1 MTYLTG
7 AQAVIASLRAF
18 NINTIFGIPG
28 NHTLP
33 LYDAIYAEPGMRHV
47 LARHEQ
53 GAGFMAEGYARA
65 SGNIGVACTITGP
78 GATNITTPIAE
89 AYADSI
95 PLLVIS
101 SGLPRERPHYLLGS
115 LHETKDQFASIE
127 ALAGWSRA
135 ITQVEQIPSALYDAF
150 DYLRRDRPRAAY
162 LEIPYDLLSVEADVE
177 LPATSILENSPCLP
191 FPKAEIASA
200 VALLRAAKRPIL
212 VAGAGV
218 TAAGA
223 NEELARLADL
233 LSAPVLLGAK
243 SHDALPSDF
252 PLALTFTGSDLVPEL
267 LELVK
272 RSDATL
278 VVGSKL
284 GAKRTGERALPLPA
298 PLIHIDI
305 DPDAVGF
312 NYPTNVKIV
321 ADARLAL
328 TDMVQQL
335 VVEDRSVRPMRTREI
350 ESARSALR
358 TFTEQYLGEAV
369 TLLDALRASLP
380 RETIVVADMTML
392 GYACARSFPVY
403 EPRTFIHP
411 FEFCSIGCGLPL
423 ALGAKVAQPERSVV
437 ALCGDGGFLL
447 NASELATAVQERIDV
462 IVIVFNDS
470 AYTAVQKTQHLLYAD
485 RYIATDLRGPDFVM
499 LAQAFGAHGVKA
511 NGAAE
516 MQEAVGAALQAG
528 GTTLIE
534 VPLPSWP
541 WYSD

>member
-1 MTYLTG
+1 MVHLTG
-7 AQAVIASLRAF
+7 AQATIATLRAHDV
-18 NINTIFGIPG
+18 NTIFGIPG

-33 LYDAIYAEPGMRHV
+33 LYDALYAEPGIRHI

-65 SGNIGVACTITGP
+65 SGNPGIACTITGP
-78 GATNITTPIAE
+78 GATNIATPIAE
-89 AYADSI
+89 AYTDSI

-101 SGLPRERPHYLLGS
+101 SSLSQKRPHYMIGS
-115 LHETKDQFASIE
+115 LHETKNQFASIE

-135 ITQVEQIPSALYDAF
+135 ITRVEEIPAALSAAF
-150 DYLRRDRPRAAY
+150 DYLRRERPRAAY
-162 LEIPYDLLSVEADVE
+162 LEIPYDLLSVEADVD
-177 LPATSILENSPCLP
+177 LPATSFLESGPSLP
-191 FPKAEIASA
+191 FPKTELATAA
-200 VALLRAAKRPIL
+200 ALLRTAKRPL
-212 VAGAGV
+212 FVAGTGV

-223 NEELARLADL
+223 NKELAQLADL

-243 SHDALPSDF
+243 SHDVLPDDF
-252 PLALTFTGSDLVPEL
+252 SLALTSTGFDLVPEL
-267 LELVK
+267 LQLVT

-284 GAKRTGERALPLPA
+284 GAKRTGEKALPLPT

-305 DPDAVGF
+305 DPDVIGF
-312 NYPTNVKIV
+312 NYSTDVKIV
-321 ADARLAL
+321 ADARPALADL
-328 TDMVQQL
+328 VQQL
-335 VVEDRSVRPMRTREI
+335 RKEDRPVRPMRTREI

-358 TFTEQYLGEAV
+358 AYTEQALGEAV

-392 GYACARSFPVY
+392 GYASARSFPVY

-411 FEFCSIGCGLPL
+411 FEFCTIGCGLPL
-423 ALGAKVAQPERSVV
+423 ALGAKVAQPERPVV

-447 NASELATAVQERIDV
+447 NSSELATAIQEQIDV
-462 IVIVFNDS
+462 IILLFNDS
-470 AYTAVQKTQHLLYAD
+470 AYTAVRKTQHQLYAD
-485 RYIATDLRGPDFVM
+485 RYLATDLRGPDFVA
-499 LAQAFGAHGVKA
+499 LAQAFGARGIKA

-516 MQEAVGAALQAG
+516 LQEAIGQALQSE

-534 VPLPSWP
+534 VLLPPWP
-541 WYSD
+541 WYSN

>member
-1 MTYLTG
+1 MVHLTG
-7 AQAVIASLRAF
+7 AQATIATLRAH

-65 SGNIGVACTITGP
+65 SGQVGVACTITGP
-78 GATNITTPIAE
+78 GATNIATPIAE
-89 AYADSI
+89 AYTDSI

-101 SGLPRERPHYLLGS
+101 SSLARERPHYMLGE
-115 LHETKDQFASIE
+115 LHETKDQFASIA

-135 ITQVEQIPSALYDAF
+135 ITRVEDIPSALSDAF

-162 LEIPYDLLSVEADVE
+162 LEIPYNLLSVKADIE
-177 LPATSILENSPCLP
+177 LPVAPLLADSSRLP
-191 FPKAEIASA
+191 RAEIASA
-200 VALLRAAKRPIL
+200 AALLRTAKRPLL

-223 NEELARLADL
+223 NKELARLADL

-243 SHDALPSDF
+243 SHDVLPSDF
-252 PLALTFTGSDLVPEL
+252 PLVLTSTGFDLVPEL
-267 LELVK
+267 LELVQ
-272 RSDATL
+272 RSDAAL
-278 VVGSKL
+278 VIGSKL
-284 GAKRTGERALPLPA
+284 GAKRTGERALPLPT
-298 PLIHIDI
+298 PLIQIDI
-305 DPDAVGF
+305 DPDAIGF
-312 NYPTNVKIV
+312 NYPTDVKIV
-321 ADARLAL
+321 ADARMALAAL
-328 TDMVQQL
+328 VQQIEE
-335 VVEDRSVRPMRTREI
+335 EDRPVRPMRTREI

-358 TFTEQYLGEAV
+358 IYTEQYLGEAV
-369 TLLDALRASLP
+369 TLLDTLRTSLP

-392 GYACARSFPVY
+392 GYASARSFPMY

-411 FEFCSIGCGLPL
+411 FEFCTIGCGLPL
-423 ALGAKVAQPERSVV
+423 ALGAKVAQPQRPVV

-447 NASELATAVQERIDV
+447 NSSELATAVQEQIDV
-462 IVIVFNDS
+462 LIILFNDS
-470 AYTAVQKTQHLLYAD
+470 AYTAVKKTQHLLYAN
-485 RYIATDLRGPDFVM
+485 RYTATDLREPDFVA
-499 LAQAFGAHGVKA
+499 LAQAFGARGIKA
-511 NGAAE
+511 SSTVE
-516 MQEAVGAALQAG
+516 LQEAVRTALQAG

-541 WYSD
+541 WDAD